1 MIVTLTANPS
11 VDRTMQLDAPIVRGD
26 VFRAVSV
33 GDEAGGKGVNVARA
47 IAHAGVPALA
57 VLPADDDDLL
67 VKGLAEA
74 GVLPVNVPTG
84 RPSRVNITVTEP
96 DGTTT
101 KFNDPG
107 HEFRQGVL
115 KEVAARLL
123 GRSQAGDW
131 VVLSGSLP
139 PGAPVDWYADLT
151 AELKEAG
158 RRVAVDTSGAPL
170 VATVQG
176 RTTLP
181 DLLKPNAEELASL
194 TGEDEATLEADPHAA
209 IGVAARLVTDGIGS
223 VLVTLGSAGAALVT
237 AHGAWLAT
245 PPRITLRSTVGA
257 GDASLAGYLLAD
269 LQGLDAP
276 GRLREAVAYGAAAA
290 SLPGSTMPREGDL
303 DRDGVTIT
311 TISSPD
317 TRPRTSPGTSTGAP
331 TALAEQIPTPDAG

>member
-11 VDRTMQLDAPIVRGD
+11 IDRTMELDSPIVRGD

-33 GDEAGGKGVNVARA
+33 GDQAGGKGVNVAKA
-47 IAHAGVPALA
+47 IALAGVPAVA

-67 VKGLAEA
+67 VKGLADA
-74 GVLPVNVPTG
+74 GVLPVNVPVG

-107 HEFRQGVL
+107 LPLRDGALV
-115 KEVAARLL
+115 EVAARLL
-123 GRSQAGDW
+123 RDSHPGDW

-151 AELKEAG
+151 ADLKGAG
-158 RRVAVDTSGAPL
+158 RRVAVDTSGPAL
-170 VATVQG
+170 TATVRDG
-176 RTTLP
+176 ATLP
-181 DLLKPNAEELASL
+181 DLLKPNAEELASI
-194 TGEDEATLEADPHAA
+194 TGDDEATLEADPHAA
-209 IGVAARLVTDGIGS
+209 VAAAGKLVADGIDG
-223 VLVTLGSAGAALVT
+223 VLLTLGSAGAALVT
-237 AHGAWLAT
+237 ADGAWMAT
-245 PPRITLRSTVGA
+245 PPKIILRSTVGA

-269 LQGLDAP
+269 LRGLDAP

-303 DRDGVTIT
+303 ERDGVTIT
-311 TISSPD
+311 TL
-317 TRPRTSPGTSTGAP
+317 TSPG
-331 TALAEQIPTPDAG
+331 ALRVPVLQIPPAAG

>member
-26 VFRAVSV
+26 VFRAVNV
-33 GDEAGGKGVNVARA
+33 GDQAGGKGVNVARA
-47 IAHAGVPALA
+47 VALAGVPAVA

-67 VKGLAEA
+67 VKGLADA
-74 GVLPVNVPTG
+74 GVLPVNIPVG

-107 HEFRQGVL
+107 QPLHDGVL
-115 KEVAARLL
+115 TEVAARLL
-123 GRSQAGDW
+123 GRSQVGDW

-151 AELKEAG
+151 ADLKRAG
-158 RRVAVDTSGAPL
+158 RRVAVDTSGPAL
-170 VATVQG
+170 IATVRDG
-176 RTTLP
+176 STLP

-194 TGEDEATLEADPHAA
+194 TGDDEARLEADPRAA
-209 IGVAARLVTDGIGS
+209 VTVARTLITEGIGS
-223 VLVTLGSAGAALVT
+223 VLLTLGSAGAVLVT
-237 AHGAWLAT
+237 AEGAWLAS
-245 PPRITLRSTVGA
+245 PPPITLRSTVGA

-311 TISSPD
+311 TLAPAA
-317 TRPRTSPGTSTGAP
+317 TVQWTSPPA
-331 TALAEQIPTPDAG
+331 AG

>member
-11 VDRTMQLDAPIVRGD
+11 VDRTMQLDSPIVRGD

-47 IAHAGVPALA
+47 VAHAGVPAVA

-74 GVLPVNVPTG
+74 GVHPVNVPVG

-107 HEFRQGVL
+107 HSFSDVVL
-115 KEVAARLL
+115 AQVEARLL
-123 GRSQAGDW
+123 DRSRGDGW

-139 PGAPVDWYADLT
+139 PDVSSRWYADLT
-151 AELKEAG
+151 TKLKEAG
-158 RRVAVDTSGAPL
+158 RRVAIDTSGPPL
-170 VATVQG
+170 QAVVAQKG
-176 RTTLP
+176 HLP

-194 TGEDEATLEADPHAA
+194 TGDDWVALEADPHAA
-209 IGVAARLVTDGIGS
+209 AAAATQLVTDGIGA
-223 VLVTLGSAGAALVT
+223 VLLTLGSQGAVLIT
-237 AHGAWLAT
+237 ADGCWRAT
-245 PPRITLRSTVGA
+245 PPPITLKSTVGA

-269 LQGLDAP
+269 LRGLDAP
-276 GRLREAVAYGAAAA
+276 DRLREAVAFGAAAA
-290 SLPGSTMPREGDL
+290 SLPGSTMPRESDL
-303 DRDGVTIT
+303 HRDGVVVTEL
-311 TISSPD
+311 
-317 TRPRTSPGTSTGAP
+317 
-331 TALAEQIPTPDAG
+331 TAAH

>member
-11 VDRTMQLDAPIVRGD
+11 VDRTMELDAAIVRGD
-26 VFRAVSV
+26 VFRATSV

-47 IAHAGVPALA
+47 VAHAGVPAVA

-67 VKGLAEA
+67 VKGLADA
-74 GVLPVNVPTG
+74 GVLAVNVPTG

-107 HEFRQGVL
+107 HAFGERVL
-115 KEVAARLL
+115 AEVGARLQA
-123 GRSQAGDW
+123 RSQRGDW

-139 PGAPVDWYADLT
+139 PGAAVDWYADLT
-151 AELKEAG
+151 ARLKAAG

-170 VATVQG
+170 IATIRD
-176 RTTLP
+176 RTALP

-194 TGEDEATLEADPHAA
+194 TGDDEAALEADPRAA
-209 IGVAARLVTDGIGS
+209 AAVAARLVEQGVGS
-223 VLVTLGSAGAALVT
+223 VLLTLGAAGAALITVD
-237 AHGAWLAT
+237 GSWLAT
-245 PPRITLRSTVGA
+245 PPPITLRSTVGA

-269 LQGLDAP
+269 LRGLDAP

-290 SLPGSTMPREGDL
+290 ALPGSTMPREQDL
-303 DRDGVTIT
+303 DRAGVTIT
-311 TISSPD
+311 DLAPAA
-317 TRPRTSPGTSTGAP
+317 PGQQT
-331 TALAEQIPTPDAG
+331 PTPAAS

>member
-11 VDRTMQLDAPIVRGD
+11 VDRTMQLDSPIVRGD

-33 GDEAGGKGVNVARA
+33 GDQAGGKGVNVARA
-47 IAHAGVPALA
+47 VAHAGVPALA

-107 HEFRQGVL
+107 HELREGVL
-115 KEVAARLL
+115 DEVAARLL

-139 PGAPVDWYADLT
+139 PGAPIDWYADLT
-151 AELKEAG
+151 AELKSAG
-158 RRVAVDTSGAPL
+158 RRVAVDTSGATL
-170 VATVQG
+170 TATV
-176 RTTLP
+176 RDRATLP

-194 TGEDEATLEADPHAA
+194 TGDDEAVLEADPAA
-209 IGVAARLVTDGIGS
+209 AAVVAGKLVADGIGS
-223 VLVTLGSAGAALVT
+223 VLLTLGSAGAALVT
-237 AHGAWLAT
+237 AEGAWLAA
-245 PPRITLRSTVGA
+245 PPPIILRSTVGA

-311 TISSPD
+311 TLAPAAPGQRTPPPPPAD
-317 TRPRTSPGTSTGAP
+317 TGL
-331 TALAEQIPTPDAG
+331 LAAHPKE

>member
-11 VDRTMQLDAPIVRGD
+11 VDRTMQLDAPITRGD

-47 IAHAGVPALA
+47 VAHAGVPAVA

-107 HEFRQGVL
+107 HEFRPGVL
-115 KEVAARLL
+115 TEVAARLL
-123 GRSQAGDW
+123 GRSRAGDW

-151 AELKEAG
+151 AELKRAG

-170 VATVQG
+170 IATVQD

-194 TGEDEATLEADPHAA
+194 TGEDEASLEADPEAA
-209 IGVAARLVTDGIGS
+209 VAVAATLVADGIGS

-237 AHGAWLAT
+237 AEGAWLAT

-311 TISSPD
+311 TITSHG
-317 TRPRTSPGTSTGAP
+317 TSPGAP
-331 TALAEQIPTPDAG
+331 HALAESHPTHRVSPPAAG

>member
-11 VDRTMQLDAPIVRGD
+11 VDRTMELDSAIVRGE

-47 IAHAGVPALA
+47 VAHAGVPAVA

-67 VKGLAEA
+67 VRGMEAA

-107 HEFRQGVL
+107 HELEESVL
-115 KEVAARLL
+115 AAVAARLL
-123 GRSQAGDW
+123 ERSQAGDW

-139 PGAPVDWYADLT
+139 PGAPATWYADLT
-151 AELKEAG
+151 ARLKHGG
-158 RRVAVDTSGAPL
+158 RLVAVDTSGEPL
-170 VATVQG
+170 VAAVRSGTA
-176 RTTLP
+176 LP
-181 DLLKPNAEELASL
+181 DLLKPNAGELASL
-194 TGEDEATLEADPHAA
+194 TGDDETRLEADPRAA
-209 IGVAARLVTDGIGS
+209 VAVAGQLVADGVGG
-223 VLVTLGSAGAALVT
+223 VLVTLGAAGAALVT
-237 AHGAWLAT
+237 AHGAWLAS
-245 PPRITLRSTVGA
+245 PPPITLRSTVGA

-303 DRDGVTIT
+303 DRDGVTL
-311 TISSPD
+311 
-317 TRPRTSPGTSTGAP
+317 
-331 TALAEQIPTPDAG
+331 TALAPAVAARIRPMRQR